1 LLKKFGLSAKEKIK
15 SRNDFEEIFS
25 RGTTLFS
32 STKKIRAV
40 YIIDHGSNGPG
51 VKTTFAVGRKSG
63 NAVWRNRVKRLLR
76 EAFRLNKHILIKK
89 AEDFSVF
96 IRIIFSPYSINMRKN
111 KSIYLSD
118 IMPDVIDIMSRISM
132 NV

>member
-1 LLKKFGLSAKEKIK
+1 LKKFGLSAPEKIK

-25 RGTTLFS
+25 KGTTLIS
-32 STKKIRAV
+32 SSKKIKAV
-40 YIIDHGSNGPG
+40 YVIDQDSNETGI
-51 VKTTFAVGRKSG
+51 KTAFAISRKSG
-63 NAVWRNRVKRLLR
+63 NAVWRNRIKRLLK

-89 AEDFSVF
+89 AEDFSIF

-111 KSIYLSD
+111 KNIYLSD
-118 IMPDVIDIMSRISM
+118 IMPDVIDIMSRISI